1 MINGLFCSEFFTD
14 HFPGLGFFI
23 SGPTYAKIGLK
34 LLKIAQNPG
43 KMAISGKTEVISRK
57 RKWPWDWKL
66 NSDPEK
72 VHLGPLLRDFY
83 SELKKMTIYG
93 SIFGGQ
99 NQKNGHS
106 SLPEAPN
113 AKPNT
118 DSESTS
124 KNTSKKIGLKKVFIT
139 PTQNIGDFRFLTNL
153 SLCSLVLAM
162 KMIDSIGSMISR
174 AKGHGSC
181 LSAPDFSISVP
192 VSRKLTPK

>member
-1 MINGLFCSEFFTD
+1 MAYFVQNSSLIIFLVSVFSYLVPPTQKLAWNGSKSPKIREKWR
-14 HFPGLGFFI
+14 FPG
-23 SGPTYAKIGLK
+23 
-34 LLKIAQNPG
+34 
-43 KMAISGKTEVISRK
+43 K
-57 RKWPWDWKL
+57 RKWFRE
-66 NSDPEK
+66 NGSDHEIGNWILIQK
-72 VHLGPLLRDFY
+72 KSIWGHFWEIFIQ
-83 SELKKMTIYG
+83 SWKKMTIYG

>member
-34 LLKIAQNPG
+34 WLKIAQNPG

-66 NSDPEK
+66 NSDPGK

-83 SELKKMTIYG
+83 LFLKNRLRKIALCR
-93 SIFGGQ
+93 GQ

-113 AKPNT
+113 AKTNT

-124 KNTSKKIGLKKVFIT
+124 KNTSKKIGLKRIFIT
-139 PTQNIGDFRFLTNL
+139 PTQNIGDFRFLTRFANYIGI
-153 SLCSLVLAM
+153 STMDEIESKTLV
-162 KMIDSIGSMISR
+162 I
-174 AKGHGSC
+174 
-181 LSAPDFSISVP
+181 
-192 VSRKLTPK
+192 

>member
-113 AKPNT
+113 TKPNT

-124 KNTSKKIGLKKVFIT
+124 KNTSKKIGLKRIFIT
-139 PTQNIGDFRFLTNL
+139 PTRNIGGQRSKYWLLKRTVFWKPHKSWNQTERCFKIIKKRRFIWL
-153 SLCSLVLAM
+153 
-162 KMIDSIGSMISR
+162 
-174 AKGHGSC
+174 
-181 LSAPDFSISVP
+181 
-192 VSRKLTPK
+192 

>member
-1 MINGLFCSEFFTD
+1 
-14 HFPGLGFFI
+14 
-23 SGPTYAKIGLK
+23 
-34 LLKIAQNPG
+34 
-43 KMAISGKTEVISRK
+43 
-57 RKWPWDWKL
+57 
-66 NSDPEK
+66 
-72 VHLGPLLRDFY
+72 
-83 SELKKMTIYG
+83 MTIY
-93 SIFGGQ
+93 FGGQ

-192 VSRKLTPK
+192 VSWKMRPKLGDFWGFFDSFCQFMRRWDQNDQNGLDKNDQ

>member
-34 LLKIAQNPG
+34 WLKIAQNPG

-93 SIFGGQ
+93 SIFGSQ
-99 NQKNGHS
+99 NQMSQKWLQKGLSCSEFFTDHFYEVHFGLSSPTYAKIGKNGRKIPKNRPTLGS
-106 SLPEAPN
+106 IY
-113 AKPNT
+113 AKLGPK
-118 DSESTS
+118 S
-124 KNTSKKIGLKKVFIT
+124 KNRGPIGTSHAL
-139 PTQNIGDFRFLTNL
+139 
-153 SLCSLVLAM
+153 
-162 KMIDSIGSMISR
+162 
-174 AKGHGSC
+174 
-181 LSAPDFSISVP
+181 
-192 VSRKLTPK
+192 